1 MVRKGLYIRVDQ
13 VERLSRMPERES
25 VIMRKALDEYFK
37 RLDDTNVSASLSKK
51 GEHGTN

>member
-13 VERLSRMPERES
+13 VERLSKMPETES

-37 RLDDTNVSASLSKK
+37 YLDNHNVSTSLSKK
-51 GEHGTN
+51 GSE